1 MQIYYGQFYSHLT
14 YGCQLWG
21 QNDNA
26 IKKTIALQEKSIRLI
41 SFANFQE
48 YSSPLFKAL
57 NLLKLTDIVKQSNI
71 LFAHN
76 SINNKTP
83 HIFKDYFT
91 LNKITH
97 KHHTVNNLNS
107 VYSMPAGS
115 LELPMYR
122 TSSGKSS
129 TKYICA
135 SAWNSTLKDLSIK
148 NIEKYNSDPFW
159 LSNTNINTVKHTLKK
174 HFLEYY

>member
-1 MQIYYGQFYSHLT
+1 MP
-14 YGCQLWG
+14 
-21 QNDNA
+21 
-26 IKKTIALQEKSIRLI
+26 
-41 SFANFQE
+41 NFEE

-71 LFAHN
+71 SFAHN
-76 SINNKTP
+76 FINNQTP
-83 HIFKDYFT
+83 HIFKGYFT
-91 LNKITH
+91 LSKVAH
-97 KHHTVNNLNS
+97 KHHTVNSLNL
-107 VYSMPAGS
+107 VYSLPAGS
-115 LELPMYR
+115 LELPMYI

-159 LSNTNINTVKHTLKK
+159 LSNTNNNNVNHTLKK
-174 HFLEYY
+174 HFLEH